1 MNIYFETYGCTLNS
15 GEAQKM
21 MSAADGAG
29 HTVVPLEDSADMVVL
44 LTCTVIEPTERKIL
58 RRLQSIKSSPTK
70 IVVSGCMAAVQKDT
84 IEAAAPG
91 AVIIPTPGQVETFAD
106 YLRTLEKEV
115 ERSSPVQTEN
125 KYLQDASA
133 PVAIAEGCRGSCTYC
148 ITRLARGELK
158 SYSERTILG
167 EIEEAVNDGA
177 CEIRLT
183 AQDSAL
189 YAADTGGSS
198 GLPEL
203 LDKISN
209 LKIKQPEDNDFKV
222 RIGMM
227 NPDSVE
233 PHLDQLIEVYSHP
246 RVFKFLHL
254 PVQSGS
260 AEILKTMERK
270 YSPEQF
276 ISIVERFRIAHP
288 GMTLSTDIIA
298 GFPGESM
305 DDHKASLELLERIRP
320 DIVNVTR
327 FSARPGTPAESMTD
341 KLHGR
346 DIKARSRELTELSSK
361 ISLEK
366 NEALTGKKFEVMAT
380 ERDIGQYKNTTL
392 ARTSEYKPVVIN
404 ETLELG
410 QLYRVEIITAITAY
424 LKAELI

>member
-21 MSAADGAG
+21 MSAADSAG
-29 HTVVPLEDSADMVVL
+29 HTIVPSENSADMVVL
-44 LTCTVIEPTERKIL
+44 LTCTVIEPTELKIL
-58 RRLQSIKSSPTK
+58 RRLQSIKSSQTK
-70 IVVSGCMAAVQKDT
+70 IVVSGCMAAVQKEN
-84 IEAAAPG
+84 IKAAAPG
-91 AVIIPTPGQVETFAD
+91 AVIIPTPGQVEAFAD
-106 YLRTLEKEV
+106 FLRTIEPEV
-115 ERSSPVQTEN
+115 ERSSHVGTEK
-125 KYLQDASA
+125 KYLKDASA
-133 PVAIAEGCRGSCTYC
+133 PVPIAEGCMGSCTYC
-148 ITRLARGELK
+148 ITRLARGELR
-158 SYSERTILG
+158 SYHEREILS
-167 EIEEAVNDGA
+167 EIEDAVGEGA

-189 YAADTGGSS
+189 YGADTADGFRF
-198 GLPEL
+198 PEL

-209 LKIKQPEDNDFKV
+209 LKIKQAGGNDFKV
-222 RIGMM
+222 RVGMM

-233 PHLDQLIEVYSHP
+233 PHLDQLIEVYLHP

-260 AEILKTMERK
+260 AEILKTMGRK
-270 YSPEQF
+270 YTSEQF
-276 ISIVERFRIAHP
+276 TSIVERFRIAHP

-305 DDHKASLELLERIRP
+305 DDHKASLDLLERIRP

-327 FSARPGTPAESMTD
+327 FSARPGTPAESMAD

-346 DIKARSRELTELSSK
+346 DIKARSRELTGLSSK

-366 NEALTGKKFEVMAT
+366 NEALVGKKTEVMAT

-392 ARTSEYKPVVIN
+392 TRTAEYKPVVIN
-404 ETLELG
+404 QALELG
-410 QLYRVEIITAITAY
+410 QLYRVEIVTATSAY
-424 LKAELI
+424 LKAEVK